1 MSDSSTNSAQKE
13 LAYNEVAKLVPLSMA
28 IVATNLLVVVLFWKR
43 RYLQTLSNFPLLSL
57 AVCDFAT
64 GFVNIPLLII
74 FMLIPTMEIDNPR
87 GLISNLSYSMLVT
100 HAFTSTATV
109 YHILLVITDKY
120 FAIKWP
126 LKHRL
131 LTKKK
136 MSASLAVVWLLS
148 FVIAL
153 IPVSWINVSQ
163 KPIGRKLMV
172 GYGICCLVFVFLF
185 SYLFM
190 VYALVVMFRIISEK
204 TKQKDS
210 TLLRR
215 NSRNME
221 VTKNKRRVSIIF
233 AVMATVFAVCWLPW
247 FMLTFLVNLRV
258 QIENLEYFME
268 WFIPFRYVTSI
279 INPLLYTF
287 FKLDFR
293 QAFKE
298 TVWNKIVCK
307 PSFNARATI
316 MKWRRRSFRLRENN
330 GTKKNK
336 KAIYVVG
343 RGNDTNSVSNSYVH
357 YVSSVWTTY
366 AGQEM

>member
-1 MSDSSTNSAQKE
+1 
-13 LAYNEVAKLVPLSMA
+13 
-28 IVATNLLVVVLFWKR
+28 
-43 RYLQTLSNFPLLSL
+43 
-57 AVCDFAT
+57 
-64 GFVNIPLLII
+64 
-74 FMLIPTMEIDNPR
+74 
-87 GLISNLSYSMLVT
+87 
-100 HAFTSTATV
+100 
-109 YHILLVITDKY
+109 
-120 FAIKWP
+120 
-126 LKHRL
+126 
-131 LTKKK
+131 
-136 MSASLAVVWLLS
+136 
-148 FVIAL
+148 
-153 IPVSWINVSQ
+153 
-163 KPIGRKLMV
+163 
-172 GYGICCLVFVFLF
+172 
-185 SYLFM
+185 M

-233 AVMATVFAVCWLPW
+233 AVMAMVFAVCWLPW

-357 YVSSVWTTY
+357 YVSSV
-366 AGQEM
+366 